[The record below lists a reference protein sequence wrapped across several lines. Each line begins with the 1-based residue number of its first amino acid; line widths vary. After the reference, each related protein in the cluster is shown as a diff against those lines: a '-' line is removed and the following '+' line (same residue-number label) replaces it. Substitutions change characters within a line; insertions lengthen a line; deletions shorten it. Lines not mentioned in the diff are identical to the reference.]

1 MVEHPVG
8 IGEVGSSI
16 LPVGSKERIS
26 KMLQYTG
33 KFATCQVMID
43 EIEEAIADT
52 VEIVHVVKPVYNFK
66 AE

>member
-1 MVEHPVG
+1 
-8 IGEVGSSI
+8 
-16 LPVGSKERIS
+16 
-26 KMLQYTG
+26 MLQYTG